1 MSIKVK
7 LEYEEVEKLVVKEL
21 KHGIKWR
28 EEDMF
33 LHEVEYVAALYTVLE
48 GYLNSSDF
56 KAFIKKQKKKQKR
69 GY

>member
-7 LEYEEVEKLVVKEL
+7 LSYEEVEKLVVKEL
-21 KHGIKWR
+21 KEGIKWR
-28 EEDMF
+28 EEGMF
-33 LHEVEYVAALYTVLE
+33 LQDVEYVAALYTVLE

-56 KAFIKKQKKKQKR
+56 NTFVKKRKNKQKR